1 MGLFRRLFGDGA
13 PDGFTGTLE
22 PDETVIAFAAVQSGG
37 HLVVTSLGLWVPGEP
52 PRRIGWH
59 LISKVKW
66 EGTLRVV
73 EASEAAAE
81 RAVVLLEDLPAQRF
95 ALNGD
100 PGRLLRAISQR
111 VEGSIRH
118 RERVESP
125 GVWILQR
132 KVPGRDGFVWQA
144 RGDAGVDLA
153 AVRAAVASFAE
164 GLTG

>member
-1 MGLFRRLFGDGA
+1 MGLFRRLFGSGA
-13 PDGFTGTLE
+13 PDGFTGSLE
-22 PDETVIAFAAVQSGG
+22 PDEVVIAFAPVEGG
-37 HLVVTSLGLWVPGEP
+37 HLVVTSLGLWVPG

-73 EASEAAAE
+73 EAAEASLE
-81 RAVVLLEDLPAQRF
+81 GPVVLLEDLPAQRF
-95 ALNGD
+95 AVDD
-100 PGRLLRAISQR
+100 PGRVLRAISQR
-111 VEGSIRH
+111 VEGSIRA

-132 KVPGRDGFVWQA
+132 KIPGQDGFVWQA

-153 AVRAAVASFAE
+153 AVREVVATFSAR
-164 GLTG
+164 LTR

>member
-1 MGLFRRLFGDGA
+1 MGLFKRLFGSGA

-22 PDETVIAFAAVQSGG
+22 PEETVIAFTAVEGG
-37 HLVVTSLGLWVPGEP
+37 HLVVTSLGLWVPG

-66 EGTLRVV
+66 EGALRVV
-73 EASEAAAE
+73 EAQEASTE
-81 RAVVLLEDLPAQRF
+81 GPVVLLEDLPAQRF
-95 ALNGD
+95 AVDD
-100 PGRLLRAISQR
+100 PGKVLRAISQR

-125 GVWILQR
+125 GVWIVQR
-132 KVPGRDGFVWQA
+132 KIPGRDGVVWQA

-153 AVRAAVASFAE
+153 AVREAVSGLAAKLA
-164 GLTG
+164 G

>member
-1 MGLFRRLFGDGA
+1 MGLFRRLFGNGA

-22 PDETVIAFAAVQSGG
+22 PDETVIAFAAVRSGG
-37 HLVVTSLGLWVPGEP
+37 HLVVTSLGLWVPGDE

-66 EGTLRVV
+66 EGSLRVV
-73 EASEAAAE
+73 EASEASTE
-81 RAVVLLEDLPAQRF
+81 GPVVLLEDLPAQRF
-95 ALNGD
+95 ALDD
-100 PGRLLRAISQR
+100 PGRVLRAISQR
-111 VEGSIRH
+111 VEGSIRV

-132 KVPGRDGFVWQA
+132 KVPGRDGVVWQA

-153 AVRAAVASFAE
+153 DVRASVEAFAE
-164 GLTG
+164 GLVR

>member
-1 MGLFRRLFGDGA
+1 VGLFRRLFGSGA
-13 PDGFTGTLE
+13 PDGFTGSLE
-22 PDETVIAFAAVQSGG
+22 PDETVIAHAPVQDG
-37 HLVVTSLGLWVPGEP
+37 HLVVTSLGLWVPG

-66 EGTLRVV
+66 EGALRVV
-73 EASEAAAE
+73 EAREAGQE
-81 RAVVLLEDLPAQRF
+81 GPVVLLEDLAAQRF
-95 ALNGD
+95 AVGE
-100 PGRLLRAISQR
+100 PGRVLRAISQR

-132 KVPGRDGFVWQA
+132 KIPGRDGVVWQA

-153 AVRAAVASFAE
+153 DVRTAVAAFAAR
-164 GLTG
+164 LVR

>member
-1 MGLFRRLFGDGA
+1 VGLFRRLFGSGA

-22 PDETVIAFAAVQSGG
+22 PDETVIAHTPVRDG
-37 HLVVTSLGLWVPGEP
+37 HLVVTSLGLWVPG

-66 EGTLRVV
+66 EGALRVV
-73 EASEAAAE
+73 EATEASTE
-81 RAVVLLEDLPAQRF
+81 GPVVLLEDLPAQRF
-95 ALNGD
+95 AVDD
-100 PGRLLRAISQR
+100 PGRVLRAISQR

-132 KVPGRDGFVWQA
+132 KIPGQDGFVWQA

-153 AVRAAVASFAE
+153 AVREAVSGFASRLA
-164 GLTG
+164 G

>member
-1 MGLFRRLFGDGA
+1 MGLFKRLFGNGA
-13 PDGFTGTLE
+13 PDGFTGSLE
-22 PDETVIAFAAVQSGG
+22 QDETVIAHAAVTGGG
-37 HLVVTSLGLWVPGEP
+37 HVVVTSLGLWVPGET

-66 EGTLRVV
+66 EAALRVV
-73 EASEAAAE
+73 EAAE
-81 RAVVLLEDLPAQRF
+81 VSAEGPVVLLEDLPAHRF
-95 ALNGD
+95 ALDD
-100 PGRLLRAISQR
+100 PQRVMRAISQR

-132 KVPGRDGFVWQA
+132 KIPGRDGVMWQA

-153 AVRAAVASFAE
+153 AVREAVAPFAAKLA
-164 GLTG
+164 G

>member
-1 MGLFRRLFGDGA
+1 VGLFRRLFGSGA
-13 PDGFTGTLE
+13 PDGFTGALE
-22 PDETVIAFAAVQSGG
+22 PDETVIASTPVPDG
-37 HLVVTSLGLWVPGEP
+37 HLVVTSLGLWVPG

-66 EGTLRVV
+66 EGALRVV
-73 EASEAAAE
+73 EAHEAGTE
-81 RAVVLLEDLPAQRF
+81 GPVVLLEDLPPQRF
-95 ALNGD
+95 AVAE
-100 PGRLLRAISQR
+100 PGRVLRAISQR

-132 KVPGRDGFVWQA
+132 KIPGRDGVVWQA

-153 AVRAAVASFAE
+153 DVRTAVEAFVSKLA
-164 GLTG
+164 G

>member
-1 MGLFRRLFGDGA
+1 MGLFRRLFGSGA

-22 PDETVIAFAAVQSGG
+22 PEETVIAFTAVEGG
-37 HLVVTSLGLWVPGEP
+37 HLVVTSLGLWVPG

-66 EGTLRVV
+66 EGALRVV
-73 EASEAAAE
+73 EAREASTE
-81 RAVVLLEDLPAQRF
+81 GPVVLLEDLPAQRF
-95 ALNGD
+95 AVAD
-100 PGRLLRAISQR
+100 PGKVLRAISQR

-132 KVPGRDGFVWQA
+132 KIPGRDGVVWQA

-153 AVRAAVASFAE
+153 AVHEAVSGFAARLA
-164 GLTG
+164 G

>member
-1 MGLFRRLFGDGA
+1 MGLFRRLFGSGA

-22 PDETVIAFAAVQSGG
+22 PDETVIASAAVQSGG
-37 HLVVTSLGLWVPGEP
+37 HIVVTSLGLWVPG

-66 EGTLRVV
+66 EGALRVV
-73 EASEAAAE
+73 EAREALVE
-81 RAVVLLEDLPAQRF
+81 GPVVLLEDLPPERF
-95 ALNGD
+95 ALEQPD
-100 PGRLLRAISQR
+100 RVLRAISQR

-132 KVPGRDGFVWQA
+132 KIPGRDGVVWQA
-144 RGDAGVDLA
+144 RGDAGVELQAVQA
-153 AVRAAVASFAE
+153 AVTRFAE
-164 GLTG
+164 GLTR

>member
-1 MGLFRRLFGDGA
+1 MGLFRRLFGSGA
-13 PDGFTGTLE
+13 PDGFTGALE
-22 PDETVIAFAAVQSGG
+22 PDETVIAFAPVADG
-37 HLVVTSLGLWVPGEP
+37 HLVVTSLGLWVPG

-66 EGTLRVV
+66 EGALRVV
-73 EASEAAAE
+73 EAQEAGTE
-81 RAVVLLEDLPAQRF
+81 GPVVLLEDLPAQRF
-95 ALNGD
+95 ALDD
-100 PGRLLRAISQR
+100 PGRVLRAISQR

-132 KVPGRDGFVWQA
+132 KIPGQDGVVWQA

-153 AVRAAVASFAE
+153 DVRAAVATFVSRLA
-164 GLTG
+164 G

>member
-1 MGLFRRLFGDGA
+1 MGLFRRLFGSGA

-22 PDETVIAFAAVQSGG
+22 PEETVIASAPVRDG
-37 HLVVTSLGLWVPGEP
+37 HLVVTSLGLWVPG

-66 EGTLRVV
+66 EGALRVV
-73 EASEAAAE
+73 EATEASTE
-81 RAVVLLEDLPAQRF
+81 GPVVLLEDLPAQRF
-95 ALNGD
+95 AVDD
-100 PGRLLRAISQR
+100 PGKVLRAISQR

-132 KVPGRDGFVWQA
+132 KIPGQDGFVWQA

-153 AVRAAVASFAE
+153 AVREAVSAFAAKLA
-164 GLTG
+164 G